1 MDYLCAVNESLA
13 FGGNSS
19 SIKQTDA
26 EQAESSN
33 EELQVVIQP
42 HKSVSV
48 GCPTAGAEVKFN
60 YHIVFLFNQQVSQL
74 VPKFKSAVFK
84 TVNDTSKKDDM
95 QASLFLEMEKLYRN
109 RHFS

>member
-19 SIKQTDA
+19 SIKETYA

-48 GCPTAGAEVKFN
+48 GCPTASAEVEIKLPYCLSF
-60 YHIVFLFNQQVSQL
+60 Q
-74 VPKFKSAVFK
+74 P
-84 TVNDTSKKDDM
+84 
-95 QASLFLEMEKLYRN
+95 ASILACP
-109 RHFS
+109 